1 MGDIERGQV
10 ISDFLRGWKTLTLFE
25 KTALLGYL
33 SSFTSLFFLRKSK
46 FLILSISG
54 PLPLLVLSQSF
65 FYVPFSWFELKGWN
79 GGVLINLNLSE
90 CIPSFLTKAYKS
102 TDSRLLRAIGFEGS
116 VHILFCSSCVKLLL
130 GDSGNIIWLAKVSF
144 DGTPAL
150 EKGALSALL
159 CFWHGKSSFCAVLTC
174 RAMLS
179 SLFSP

>member
-65 FYVPFSWFELKGWN
+65 FYVPFS
-79 GGVLINLNLSE
+79 
-90 CIPSFLTKAYKS
+90 
-102 TDSRLLRAIGFEGS
+102 
-116 VHILFCSSCVKLLL
+116 
-130 GDSGNIIWLAKVSF
+130 
-144 DGTPAL
+144 
-150 EKGALSALL
+150 
-159 CFWHGKSSFCAVLTC
+159 
-174 RAMLS
+174 
-179 SLFSP
+179 